1 MVLRMNG
8 YLSFPLGLVPPNQAP
23 VPSRQLPLP
32 SHRLSSPSWSTSHIL
47 QTSTPL
53 QYLTPEDQ
61 EMSESEKQ
69 IPVEKCLKLKC
80 SQVQQHLMW
89 WVWSDQHPK
98 ITQRLQWSHWQHPK
112 QPQRTQEA
120 QARKKGNKGNRQQT
134 VQCQS
139 KAHRCCQ
146 KNLSL
151 LDQLFLLPM
160 RKFQ

>member
-32 SHRLSSPSWSTSHIL
+32 SHRLSSRSWSSSHIL

-53 QYLTPEDQ
+53 QYLTPDDQ

-139 KAHRCCQ
+139 KAHICCQ
-146 KNLSL
+146 KNLFL